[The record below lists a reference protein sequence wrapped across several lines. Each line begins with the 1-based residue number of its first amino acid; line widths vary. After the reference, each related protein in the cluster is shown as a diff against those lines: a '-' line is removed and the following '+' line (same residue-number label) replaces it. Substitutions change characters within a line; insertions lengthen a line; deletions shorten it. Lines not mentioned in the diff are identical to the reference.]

1 MRALGFVA
9 VALSIAGTASAVDE
23 SALRQHFEGM
33 TVVVKIDMP
42 GSSTGVDVHPVA
54 AQPVDFHKVA
64 ADIKQYSTGVHA
76 GESIMVTKVHVKGHH
91 IEFQL
96 GGGGFGSFADYMA
109 TANTTRTS
117 AGG

>member
-54 AQPVDFHKVA
+54 AQPIDFHKVA
-64 ADIKQYSTGVHA
+64 S
-76 GESIMVTKVHVKGHH
+76 GHQAVRH
-91 IEFQL
+91 R
-96 GGGGFGSFADYMA
+96 GA
-109 TANTTRTS
+109 RR
-117 AGG
+117 